1 MTTSRKP
8 RAGANRRRFEPSR
21 RDEIDR
27 TQWLRPE
34 RPTIQITMPA
44 TSFRIITDEDVGLVP
59 HEGAQLRAEDF
70 LRIMSDAWMRNRR
83 RAA

>member
-1 MTTSRKP
+1 MPRKINT
-8 RAGANRRRFEPSR
+8 GASRRRFEAPR
-21 RDEIDR
+21 RNEIDR

-59 HEGAQLRAEDF
+59 HEGAQLRAEDQI
-70 LRIMSDAWMRNRR
+70 RIWSNAWIRNRR
-83 RAA
+83 RV